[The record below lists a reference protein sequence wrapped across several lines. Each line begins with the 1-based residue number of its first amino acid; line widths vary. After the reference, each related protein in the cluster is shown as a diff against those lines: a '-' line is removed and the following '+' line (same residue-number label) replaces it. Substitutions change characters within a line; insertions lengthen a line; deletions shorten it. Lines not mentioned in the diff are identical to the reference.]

1 MPSTASTS
9 SHDPAPAPPPPDE
22 RIPLSSVPDV
32 TKLFPP
38 LIQDVIE
45 DELDRNGDSAYYDE
59 FEQLY
64 WMYSG
69 WDEERES
76 FEREWDPLMIR
87 MRDYN
92 RKHLLVMNTG
102 NVKARAR
109 LADEDAALEPILAQM
124 NLRRKG
130 PAARFERRRSSRTE
144 TSSHYGLDSSSIP
157 SEPWS
162 SRLLLL
168 DSLQWHFETT
178 HGLLRVR
185 MRKLGVQFDQEQARF
200 GRGVDMLEK
209 QAIQAELKTQMA
221 DVVEYVFSAFEERL
235 LYLEPCVGARTSDN
249 AGQPQDML
257 LEPSRSFF
265 ATTTDELAARFPDLP
280 SSTIDALL
288 GDYEQEGRLLNEAM
302 QAGLE
307 ACCKESV
314 RLLNEKQ
321 ESGTGEDKPGKSAV
335 MLSSF

>member
-38 LIQDVIE
+38 LIQDAIE

-168 DSLQWHFETT
+168 DSLQWHFDTT
-178 HGLLRVR
+178 HGLLRR
-185 MRKLGVQFDQEQARF
+185 EQRRVSTWAAAAL
-200 GRGVDMLEK
+200 V
-209 QAIQAELKTQMA
+209 
-221 DVVEYVFSAFEERL
+221 
-235 LYLEPCVGARTSDN
+235 
-249 AGQPQDML
+249 
-257 LEPSRSFF
+257 SFF

>member
-38 LIQDVIE
+38 LIQDAIE

-130 PAARFERRRSSRTE
+130 PAGLAILRQRHFARHSVLDPQRRLMSLPSIRSRRAKWTQVAEAIRSCV
-144 TSSHYGLDSSSIP
+144 
-157 SEPWS
+157 
-162 SRLLLL
+162 
-168 DSLQWHFETT
+168 
-178 HGLLRVR
+178 HGLIDRSV
-185 MRKLGVQFDQEQARF
+185 LG
-200 GRGVDMLEK
+200 L
-209 QAIQAELKTQMA
+209 
-221 DVVEYVFSAFEERL
+221 
-235 LYLEPCVGARTSDN
+235 
-249 AGQPQDML
+249 
-257 LEPSRSFF
+257 
-265 ATTTDELAARFPDLP
+265 
-280 SSTIDALL
+280 
-288 GDYEQEGRLLNEAM
+288 
-302 QAGLE
+302 
-307 ACCKESV
+307 
-314 RLLNEKQ
+314 
-321 ESGTGEDKPGKSAV
+321 
-335 MLSSF
+335 